1 MLYLGA
7 SAYASAVVP
16 RTPPSAGE
24 KFGLYAYGESFGGL
38 SLFYGDGKALIGD
51 PANSTAST
59 TSSVYFERTSESS
72 DSPWV
77 ANPNGTANANGTAHS
92 IASWSDQ
99 MLYIPS
105 SSSSSDEMGFTSKN
119 RSNETTTG
127 FIFYGTWMMVE
138 LDSGDISSSFY
149 VRESSQG
156 DGIYSLLWNV
166 SDDTTAI
173 PVSLRSVAPSNT

>member
-1 MLYLGA
+1 MWEML
-7 SAYASAVVP
+7 V
-16 RTPPSAGE
+16 
-24 KFGLYAYGESFGGL
+24 
-38 SLFYGDGKALIGD
+38 
-51 PANSTAST
+51 
-59 TSSVYFERTSESS
+59 ERTSESS

-77 ANPNGTANANGTAHS
+77 ANPNGTANTNGTAHS